1 MPHQSLMVRAGNAVR
16 RGATDGGAPP
26 QPDGAQRLLCLV
38 LHGVSP
44 ATWALFRPLL
54 REVDVLG
61 GIPTSLLVSPGSG
74 NGDSLGDDPRF
85 CAAMDGRLLRGD
97 ELVMS
102 GYGPG
107 PGDAGGEGADGGRA
121 RLGEQGGAMA
131 APSDPE
137 REAHLR
143 LRSGLRQF
151 MDRDWPVE
159 GFIAPGWHLGHA
171 VRAALRH
178 LPFRYTADREGL
190 IALDDGRTRP
200 TPTAVGTDLGAP
212 WQAAFPKPQ
221 GLAAAA
227 RFDEAPYLRLAV
239 HPMDLRHPDGRAFWF
254 RTLDRML
261 SQRRPA
267 TLSEC
272 LGEAGDS
279 AG

>member
-1 MPHQSLMVRAGNAVR
+1 MAHQELMVRPGNAAPG
-16 RGATDGGAPP
+16 GAPATGAPP
-26 QPDGAQRLLCLV
+26 QPDGAARLLCLV

-61 GIPTSLLVSPGSG
+61 GVPTSHLVSPGSRR
-74 NGDSLGDDPRF
+74 GDSLGDDARF

-102 GYGPG
+102 GYGPS
-107 PGDAGGEGADGGRA
+107 PGDAGGEGADGQRVRGA
-121 RLGEQGGAMA
+121 GQGVAMA
-131 APSDPE
+131 APPTSE

-151 MDRDWPVE
+151 MDLDWPVE
-159 GFIAPGWHLGHA
+159 GFIAPGWRLGHA

-178 LPFRYTADREGL
+178 LPFRYTGDREVL
-190 IALDDGRTRP
+190 IALDDGRMRP
-200 TPTAVGTDLGAP
+200 APTAVSIDLGAP
-212 WQAAFPKPQ
+212 WQAAFPKPR
-221 GLAAAA
+221 GSTAAA
-227 RFDEAPYLRLAV
+227 RFDEAPCLRLAV

-261 SQRRPA
+261 SRRRPA

-272 LGEAGDS
+272 LGEAG
-279 AG
+279 GPTG